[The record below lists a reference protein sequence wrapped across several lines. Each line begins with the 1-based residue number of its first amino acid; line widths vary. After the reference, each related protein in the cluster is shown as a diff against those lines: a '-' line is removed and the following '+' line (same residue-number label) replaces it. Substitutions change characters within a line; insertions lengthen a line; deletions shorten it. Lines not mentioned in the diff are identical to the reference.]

1 MVSKSCHPREPIV
14 KVVGH
19 EVGTDVEA
27 DQSRHDPWD
36 VSGSGRIL
44 AECAGGVMNRG
55 SRSETEENDAHD
67 QRGVHGDHCSP
78 RLPKH
83 AVDDG
88 SGQEREA
95 LAVFSGDEST
105 LHEIRTVAI
114 EPHEDVIASLDG

>member
-1 MVSKSCHPREPIV
+1 M

-44 AECAGGVMNRG
+44 AECAGGVVHGG
-55 SRSETEENDAHD
+55 SRSETEEHNTDD
-67 QRGVHGDHCSP
+67 QCVVHIDQWCA

-83 AVDDG
+83 AVNDG
-88 SGQEREA
+88 ACGE
-95 LAVFSGDEST
+95 
-105 LHEIRTVAI
+105 
-114 EPHEDVIASLDG
+114 